1 MTDDTRHDRPET
13 TLPPDEQPT
22 WSPPEEVTTPVPAA
36 PVALAGDRPPVR
48 GRLRWGIALLVSL
61 FVVVIAG
68 GAFYL
73 VTAATPTSAL
83 LADVPGD
90 ALYYVELRADLPGSQ
105 RQALA
110 ELLSGFPGFADR
122 SQLDAKLSESVD
134 KLLLRATDGKY
145 DYSTQIKPWFA
156 GQLAVAVP
164 NLPASGNAASGVP
177 THLLVLAT
185 VTDATKAGDWVKSV
199 IGSTSSTTE
208 SYGGVSLSVV
218 TRNGHSG
225 AFGVKGQVLLVGDL
239 DSVKAAIDAE
249 SAGSLRDSDELKR
262 AASALPGDHLAFVYV
277 DNKRLLAL
285 ASQNPA
291 LTGEAGQTIAELQA
305 CVTGNVSW
313 SAGAVR
319 ADGRTLVMETAT
331 PKESEVVSRE
341 STLSRVAPHLP
352 ASTVAVLDIH
362 DVGKLALG
370 IFDHCR
376 SLPRIADA
384 LKSIDTQV
392 NALGGYASYL
402 GWIGDTDLVVT
413 RSDGKPSGGV
423 VIVPADAAGAQRV
436 ATQIRNLIA
445 LGGGSQATITDEN
458 YNGTTITTV
467 AASSAQ
473 LAGMSHVVYA
483 VRDDVVVVSIDSAF
497 VKAVLDTKADS
508 SLASNDRYK
517 QLIGRATDRNF
528 QQAYVDLT
536 ATREILESFATTG
549 SAAEYEREYKPYL
562 EPFDALVAAGWTDGD
577 MNRGRAILQIK

>member
-1 MTDDTRHDRPET
+1 MTDDTRDDRAEP

-48 GRLRWGIALLVSL
+48 SRLRWGIALLVSL
-61 FVVVIAG
+61 LVVVIAG

-185 VTDATKAGDWVKSV
+185 VTDAAKAGDWVKSV

-218 TRNGHSG
+218 TKNEHSA

-239 DSVKAAIDAE
+239 DSVKASIDAE
-249 SAGSLRDSDELKR
+249 CPCAEAKNHGRR
-262 AASALPGDHLAFVYV
+262 VAARQRP
-277 DNKRLLAL
+277 
-285 ASQNPA
+285 
-291 LTGEAGQTIAELQA
+291 GEACGEL
-305 CVTGNVSW
+305 T
-313 SAGAVR
+313 
-319 ADGRTLVMETAT
+319 
-331 PKESEVVSRE
+331 SR
-341 STLSRVAPHLP
+341 
-352 ASTVAVLDIH
+352 
-362 DVGKLALG
+362 
-370 IFDHCR
+370 
-376 SLPRIADA
+376 
-384 LKSIDTQV
+384 
-392 NALGGYASYL
+392 
-402 GWIGDTDLVVT
+402 
-413 RSDGKPSGGV
+413 
-423 VIVPADAAGAQRV
+423 
-436 ATQIRNLIA
+436 
-445 LGGGSQATITDEN
+445 
-458 YNGTTITTV
+458 
-467 AASSAQ
+467 
-473 LAGMSHVVYA
+473 
-483 VRDDVVVVSIDSAF
+483 
-497 VKAVLDTKADS
+497 
-508 SLASNDRYK
+508 
-517 QLIGRATDRNF
+517 
-528 QQAYVDLT
+528 
-536 ATREILESFATTG
+536 
-549 SAAEYEREYKPYL
+549 
-562 EPFDALVAAGWTDGD
+562 
-577 MNRGRAILQIK
+577 

>member
-1 MTDDTRHDRPET
+1 
-13 TLPPDEQPT
+13 
-22 WSPPEEVTTPVPAA
+22 
-36 PVALAGDRPPVR
+36 
-48 GRLRWGIALLVSL
+48 
-61 FVVVIAG
+61 
-68 GAFYL
+68 
-73 VTAATPTSAL
+73 
-83 LADVPGD
+83 
-90 ALYYVELRADLPGSQ
+90 
-105 RQALA
+105 
-110 ELLSGFPGFADR
+110 
-122 SQLDAKLSESVD
+122 VD

-199 IGSTSSTTE
+199 IGSTSSTME
-208 SYGGVSLSVV
+208 AYGGVSLSIV

-249 SAGSLRDSDELKR
+249 SAGSLRDSDQLKR
-262 AASALPGDHLAFVYV
+262 AASSLPGDHLAFVYV

-313 SAGAVR
+313 SAGTVR

-370 IFDHCR
+370 MLDHCR

-413 RSDGKPSGGV
+413 RDGTAISGGV
-423 VIVPADAAGAQRV
+423 VGIAADKAGAVRL
-436 ATQIRNLIA
+436 ATQVRNLIA
-445 LGGGSQATITDEN
+445 LAGSREVSIKDEE
-458 YNGTTITTV
+458 YGGTTITTIS
-467 AASSAQ
+467 AADAAVIGTDASIAFAIRDDLVVIGVGTDFVKHVLDVKSGAS
-473 LAGMSHVVYA
+473 LADLDRYRQALGRVEGTNEQQVFVDVSA
-483 VRDDVVVVSIDSAF
+483 VRAAIEAAVPARSIP
-497 VKAVLDTKADS
+497 
-508 SLASNDRYK
+508 
-517 QLIGRATDRNF
+517 
-528 QQAYVDLT
+528 
-536 ATREILESFATTG
+536 
-549 SAAEYEREYKPYL
+549 AEYQTEYKPYL
-562 EPFDALVAAGWTDGD
+562 EPFDLLVGSTTTRDD
-577 MNRGRAILQIK
+577 LVRASFVLIVK

>member
-1 MTDDTRHDRPET
+1 MTDDTRDDRAET

-36 PVALAGDRPPVR
+36 PVALARDRPPVR
-48 GRLRWGIALLVSL
+48 SRLRWGIALLVSL
-61 FVVVIAG
+61 LVVVIAG

-185 VTDATKAGDWVKSV
+185 VTDAAKAGDWVKSV

-218 TRNGHSG
+218 TKNEHSA

-239 DSVKAAIDAE
+239 DSVKASIDAE
-249 SAGSLRDSDELKR
+249 SAGSLRDSDQVKR
-262 AASALPGDHLAFVYV
+262 AASSLPGDHLAFVYV

-291 LTGEAGQTIAELQA
+291 LTGQAGQTIAELQA
-305 CVTGNVSW
+305 CVTGDVSW
-313 SAGAVR
+313 SAGTVR

-370 IFDHCR
+370 MLDHCR

-445 LGGGSQATITDEN
+445 LGGGSQATVTDEN

-467 AASSAQ
+467 AANSAQ

-483 VRDDVVVVSIDSAF
+483 VRDDVTVVSVDSAF
-497 VKAVLDTKADS
+497 VKAVLDAKAES

-528 QQAYVDLT
+528 QQAYIDLT

-577 MNRGRAILQIK
+577 LNRGRAILQIK